1 MHSGC
6 VKMSLHNYN
15 VYVIFRSMKK
25 YPPIKLHFRD
35 SRNVLARELK
45 NPAFKKAYD
54 DLELEF
60 AIIGALIDARAKRG
74 MTQEKLAKKIGTKQ
88 SAIARLESGRGN
100 PTLAFVQR
108 LANVLNL
115 DLNLPPRYDKR

>member
-1 MHSGC
+1 MHKTC
-6 VKMSLHNYN
+6 VKVSLHNYN
-15 VYVIFRSMKK
+15 VYVIFVYMKK
-25 YPPIKLHFRD
+25 YPPIKLNFRN
-35 SRNVLARELK
+35 SRDVLAQELK

-54 DLELEF
+54 NLAFEF
-60 AIIGALIDARAKRG
+60 SVIDAMILARSKHG
-74 MTQEKLAKKIGTKQ
+74 MTQAKLAKKLGTKQ

-115 DLNLPPRYDKR
+115 DLKLTPRYAKR

>member
-1 MHSGC
+1 
-6 VKMSLHNYN
+6 
-15 VYVIFRSMKK
+15 MKK
-25 YPPIKLHFRD
+25 ITINPRSHQSI
-35 SRNVLARELK
+35 LAEELK

-54 DLELEF
+54 DLEFEF
-60 AIIGALIDARAKRG
+60 AIIDAMILARSKRG
-74 MTQEKLAKKIGTKQ
+74 MTQAKLAKKLGTKQ

-115 DLNLPPRYDKR
+115 DLKLTPRYAKR